1 MFLAMFGH
9 KKLLKNHLVA
19 CGYTCSWKLF
29 YMCLFVYAFFFDWTP
44 GNVDTLLYTYDG
56 NFLKVVNFEIS
67 RHYLVSNFNLICT
80 CTECYLYSSI
90 TQNGGRRSYYI
101 SNYFES
107 HKAFCILSSYK
118 YRVDLLTLQA
128 PISTYKFFKLV
139 SIHFLISLICSHV
152 WPFLCLK
159 MRITVSHF
167 FLRI

>member
-1 MFLAMFGH
+1 MVIHVAENFFTCVCLS
-9 KKLLKNHLVA
+9 LLFWLNTWECWH
-19 CGYTCSWKLF
+19 
-29 YMCLFVYAFFFDWTP
+29 TP
-44 GNVDTLLYTYDG
+44 LYTYDG

-67 RHYLVSNFNLICT
+67 RHYLESNFNPICT

-118 YRVDLLTLQA
+118 YRVDQLTLLTLQA